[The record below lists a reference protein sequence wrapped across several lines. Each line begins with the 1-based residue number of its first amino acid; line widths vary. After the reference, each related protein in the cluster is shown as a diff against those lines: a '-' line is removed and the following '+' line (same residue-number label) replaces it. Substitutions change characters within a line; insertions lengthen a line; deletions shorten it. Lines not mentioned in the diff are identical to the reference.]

1 MITINTILDMRPGA
15 VPKIIHLSQYDSDF
29 SLVFRLHASFG
40 TLNIESGTTAEI
52 RGTKKS
58 GTGYSA
64 SATLNTSNNTVTV
77 TGDAQMTAVA
87 GQNTYEIV
95 LTKNNKVLG
104 SANFILLVERAA
116 LDADTITD
124 ATVLRDLEAIV
135 EGAETATQAA
145 EDAEDAADRA
155 EAAAE
160 SLEIDSAPTQGS
172 AHAVSSGGVYDA
184 LNNREIYSED
194 VVAEYDVVTE
204 PPKTYSEIT
213 QVITPV
219 YTNQGKWNAETDSAD
234 SGTNC
239 VYSRFNGVAQ
249 YKKIYVNGK
258 GASSDYTYPL
268 CAFYDSNG
276 DKISA
281 ILANWAWGTINML
294 ISVPLS
300 ASYVIVNGSTE
311 SNRPISPSVR
321 GLIDG
326 EKIGTLIELT
336 GVSAEGAKKTDGT
349 IASGASYYH
358 VRYDDVP
365 DSDYI
370 YVSGTSWGTSYP
382 LILFYDSSDTLI
394 HNDLGYGSTK
404 FNDVEISIPDG
415 TAYYIVNMTHTD
427 TAGSAQKVDYATS
440 QSGRI
445 PTKTQ
450 EEFNTEL
457 KTFIHKKYLFVGDS
471 YAQGYSHD
479 GMNPGWCSYVAE
491 YMGLE
496 TGEYKTVAT
505 GGYGFANGGY
515 SSLLDGVTDTGFTDI
530 VVCGGYNDNT
540 STAQNIINGI
550 TAFKNKIMGKWATAK
565 VHVGFIAYN
574 KAGNGEG
581 AITNWEEKRASLI
594 SIVLPSYQK
603 SITVGCEYLNNVEYA
618 LGESGLSPSDGYHPN
633 AEGNQAIAKAVANAL
648 ITGSAPLP
656 NERYEITDDI
666 KKALLQC
673 FEKIAWKDNT
683 GRTSFLE
690 LANALHVKISDRRE
704 ELPDTYEQVEF
715 IKSTRAQ
722 YIALTD
728 VLTQIPIDIRV
739 KASLETADDR
749 TGGYLV
755 SALGSGTQ
763 RFYAVTYTNSKM
775 AARIGNNGWTE
786 VTVTDEVVI
795 GQPYQI
801 ETSISYASGGDANLV
816 VKYNLGQQSAVLTA
830 QSISGV
836 DGHTLALFA
845 SDASGGTRGV
855 WALYEIVIYSGQTKI
870 FDGIP
875 CYRKSDNKTGLFDAV
890 SNSFYPNATTTEFV
904 VGNVVE

>member
-1 MITINTILDMRPGA
+1 MAIQLRRGDYEDFDPQKMRP
-15 VPKIIHLSQYDSDF
+15 
-29 SLVFRLHASFG
+29 
-40 TLNIESGTTAEI
+40 AEV
-52 RGTKKS
+52 GVVQHNDP
-58 GTGYSA
+58 
-64 SATLNTSNNTVTV
+64 NTSDGKAVYVAINPGDVKRLVSDIEVQDVIYNETGEIINQIEQGVADTVAQAEAWV
-77 TGDAQMTAVA
+77 TGEVDGEPVPSTNPA
-87 GQNTYEIV
+87 Y
-95 LTKNNKVLG
+95 NNNAKYY
-104 SANFILLVERAA
+104 
-116 LDADTITD
+116 
-124 ATVLRDLEAIV
+124 
-135 EGAETATQAA
+135 AEQ
-145 EDAEDAADRA
+145 A
-155 EAAAE
+155 EAAAQT
-160 SLEIDSAPTQGS
+160 LVIDSAPTQGS

-184 LNNREIYSED
+184 IKN
-194 VVAEYDVVTE
+194 
-204 PPKTYSEIT
+204 
-213 QVITPV
+213 
-219 YTNQGKWNAETDSAD
+219 
-234 SGTNC
+234 
-239 VYSRFNGVAQ
+239 
-249 YKKIYVNGK
+249 
-258 GASSDYTYPL
+258 
-268 CAFYDSNG
+268 
-276 DKISA
+276 
-281 ILANWAWGTINML
+281 
-294 ISVPLS
+294 
-300 ASYVIVNGSTE
+300 
-311 SNRPISPSVR
+311 
-321 GLIDG
+321 
-326 EKIGTLIELT
+326 
-336 GVSAEGAKKTDGT
+336 
-349 IASGASYYH
+349 IA
-358 VRYDDVP
+358 P
-365 DSDYI
+365 D
-370 YVSGTSWGTSYP
+370 
-382 LILFYDSSDTLI
+382 
-394 HNDLGYGSTK
+394 
-404 FNDVEISIPDG
+404 
-415 TAYYIVNMTHTD
+415 
-427 TAGSAQKVDYATS
+427 
-440 QSGRI
+440 R
-445 PTKTQ
+445 
-450 EEFNTEL
+450 
-457 KTFIHKKYLFVGDS
+457 KYLFVGDS
-471 YAQGYSHD
+471 YAEGYSHD
-479 GMNPGWCSYVAE
+479 GNNSGWCMYLVNYLGLTTDE
-491 YMGLE
+491 YE
-496 TGEYKTVAT
+496 IVYH
-505 GGYGFANGGY
+505 GGWGFANGGY
-515 SSLLDGVTDTGFTDI
+515 TALLDNATGSGFTDV
-530 VVCGGYNDNT
+530 VVCGGYNDNAY
-540 STAQNIINGI
+540 SEAQISGGI
-550 TAFKNKIMGKWATAK
+550 EAFKNKALGKWPNATI
-565 VHVGFIAYN
+565 HIGFIAYN
-574 KAGNGEG
+574 KEGNGTG
-581 AITNWEEKRASLI
+581 AVDEWSKKRKALFDV
-594 SIVLPSYQK
+594 VLPTYQK
-603 SITVGCEYLNNVEYA
+603 CTVFGCSYLNNVECW
-618 LGESGLSPSDGYHPN
+618 LREDGLTPSDGYHPN

-763 RFYAVTYTNSKM
+763 RFYAVTYTNSKI